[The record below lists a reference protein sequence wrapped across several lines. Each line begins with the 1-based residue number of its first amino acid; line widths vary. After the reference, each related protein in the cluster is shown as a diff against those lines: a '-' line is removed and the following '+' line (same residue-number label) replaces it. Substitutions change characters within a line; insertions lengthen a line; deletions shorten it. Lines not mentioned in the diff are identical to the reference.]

1 MQDFKTRYQ
10 DDLESMLKI
19 KSQTNECVVAT
30 YVLVNMLSV
39 KPCKRF
45 SFNFQ
50 QSIIVILW
58 PLIRKLWSTTHSLE
72 ACATFVYSW
81 KDMLSFGDTWQDILL
96 KLLACGTF
104 VSSSGY
110 VSYNLRSLG
119 KIDMY
124 LLRYLMCKKILAND
138 MLIIWHFSFESV
150 CIDVKPCAS
159 LFASYRKV
167 YILWYP
173 YGLGDM
179 QCMTRL
185 CHKCWCAMLQ

>member
-1 MQDFKTRYQ
+1 M
-10 DDLESMLKI
+10 
-19 KSQTNECVVAT
+19 AT
-30 YVLVNMLSV
+30 YKKIMIHDT
-39 KPCKRF
+39 F
-45 SFNFQ
+45 SRGMCY
-50 QSIIVILW
+50 LW
-58 PLIRKLWSTTHSLE
+58 FTREKTCI
-72 ACATFVYSW
+72 
-81 KDMLSFGDTWQDILL
+81 SFGDTWQDILL

-185 CHKCWCAMLQ
+185 MPQVLVCHVAIDFAFYIRYNYFELIFGSC